1 MKKLFGL
8 VTVLVFS
15 FVLSAQA
22 ETIKAVSLAVKE
34 SNGSTDG
41 AQFKAYLAA
50 NGDVDFG
57 SFDFCKATTYFIA
70 SDFKIGTTQ
79 YKIKAVGASYN
90 YKFFVYNADKYELAN
105 DPAECV
111 SGDNIAA
118 VFKNA
123 LSGEMFALVS
133 VRGTYKDD
141 KVAATLGPVKTYIEN
156 NVKGP
161 YPDAHVIVT
170 YNARLTGTYATT
182 GKTYPDILDAY
193 LVEDNTGPQMIRLG
207 RNSVGGNS
215 VGGFYTYPDS
225 SMTAYSVGDV
235 DISSTYHGTFL
246 TATYPTKHRV
256 IFEDWD
262 GTGLQTNVVL
272 EGGSVEP
279 PTPPARTGFVFIG
292 WDHTAEEFE
301 SVMADFTA
309 TAQYEQSATGR
320 LVTFL
325 DWDGTIL
332 DKVGV
337 EAGEKVARPEDLH
350 RDGYAFDGW
359 MCGDT
364 PYDFNA
370 PVTTDLT
377 LTAKYHLILLH
388 EIGTAEELV
397 ERVSWALPAEVVYS
411 LTNDLDFAGITF
423 TPTNFYGVLEGNGY
437 EVAGLDDKRLFK
449 DLYGTVRNLNI
460 RGDGELHDVSIT
472 IGVLAAHSYGA
483 RIENCQVVDL
493 YRKCRT
499 TNGAFGC
506 LVAYSDDNDDSECT
520 IVSNC
525 TARGCRLIGD
535 PSYKGEKLGG
545 LIGSAA
551 HTRVYGCRFLADPAE
566 VSVGS
571 GEVVSGGAIIGY
583 ATGDVEVYG
592 CLSEG
597 YVNVPFS
604 EGNNTGAGGIVGGTS
619 GSCAVYDCTNRATII
634 GCHQNGNGG
643 IMGRASKTS
652 VRIGRCVNFG
662 SVSSEIYGTGTNPC
676 GIGAGGIFGGNW
688 YNTSS
693 TVVFDCANYGPVTT
707 GTNTVSAGG
716 IVAMIDGNN
725 GNTSST
731 ISNCMNY
738 ASVSSPYAAGGVLGY
753 MSKLSKPL
761 YNVGNCGSV
770 SSDDS
775 AGGIVGKLT
784 FYLNNNKCGVNG
796 LMQAGTVT
804 TSTGFVGVVIGRLVG
819 ASNSGCTFPIRCGV
833 LAGSATATNGGQ
845 AGLIV
850 GGTSPFG
857 TTGEIS
863 YSVDE
868 LTAAVDTEMAHY
880 YNKDNEPQ
888 RFDSLAS
895 MQVGDLKNHVAAEK
909 LNTYASANGFM
920 SWVQTENYPELSMFA
935 QGVIPEPAKGG
946 MVIFFR

>member
-1 MKKLFGL
+1 MKKSFGL
-8 VTVLVFS
+8 VAVIACAMTVGFS
-15 FVLSAQA
+15 AMATEVRLMSW
-22 ETIKAVSLAVKE
+22 AVNE
-34 SNGSTDG
+34 SNAKNDQAAYKKDIATNGIDLAIFEWCKASSYFISGNFEQGGLKYSTCCRLYGGKNNYKYAICAEDYQLLNDPTNSTYVSSESM
-41 AQFKAYLAA
+41 AAIFKDKYDDVYAFINLRSNSAYNDSNVASVGAYL
-50 NGDVDFG
+50 
-57 SFDFCKATTYFIA
+57 
-70 SDFKIGTTQ
+70 TQ
-79 YKIKAVGASYN
+79 VMEAHPGARLFVSYN
-90 YKFFVYNADKYELAN
+90 ERLA
-105 DPAECV
+105 A
-111 SGDNIAA
+111 SSAA
-118 VFKNA
+118 V
-123 LSGEMFALVS
+123 
-133 VRGTYKDD
+133 
-141 KVAATLGPVKTYIEN
+141 
-156 NVKGP
+156 
-161 YPDAHVIVT
+161 
-170 YNARLTGTYATT
+170 
-182 GKTYPDILDAY
+182 LDNY
-193 LVEDNTGPQMIRLG
+193 LVNTYGLTCLG
-207 RNSVGGNS
+207 KGS
-215 VGGFYTYPDS
+215 VGGFYAPAATLPQAYAVEDIRRSHATY
-225 SMTAYSVGDV
+225 T
-235 DISSTYHGTFL
+235 GTVC
-246 TATYPTKHRV
+246 TVTYPTKHRV
-256 IFEDWD
+256 VFEDWD
-262 GTGLQTNVVL
+262 RTGLQTNIVL

-279 PTPPARTGFVFIG
+279 PTPPARTGFVFAG
-292 WDHTAEEFE
+292 WDHAAEEFE
-301 SVMADFTA
+301 NVMADFTA
-309 TAQYEQSATGR
+309 TAKYEQSATGR

-364 PYDFNA
+364 PYDFDA

-437 EVAGLDDKRLFK
+437 EVTGLDDKRLFK

-583 ATGDVEVYG
+583 ATGDVEVYW

-619 GSCAVYDCTNRATII
+619 GSCAVYDCTNRATIV

-643 IMGRASKTS
+643 IVGRASKTS

-662 SVSSEIYGTGTNPC
+662 PVSSEIYGTGTNPC

-753 MSKLSKPL
+753 MSKFSKPL

-935 QGVIPEPAKGG
+935 QGEIPEPAMSGLL
-946 MVIFFR
+946 ILFR